1 METSSHKEIEYIDG
15 SVPLLNDEYHQEAVE
30 KYQQLPRNSTFPTPV
45 SLSQSKQNLRDETKA
60 LKALIECGK
69 QLRKKAE
76 ANGYVEKIRQKK
88 RTVTDNDRKQ
98 IERFYKELGD
108 KVDYKAIARILDKN
122 PSTIRKLLERVKRGE
137 SIERS
142 KVKRGRHRIVD
153 GHAAELL
160 DDYFVHHNNTSDEK
174 AAKLLKENG
183 YAISRSSVQ
192 RAVTNGTMEAYGYKS
207 LTMQRVYFRGKNAES
222 EENKEARENAIAQLF
237 SYINDNYH
245 PVFVDET
252 HWEVGWRWRNARY
265 RRGEKNVQER
275 SPQRYS
281 LTAISAI
288 SDTGPIY
295 TLLVQNSSINAQR
308 FNDYMMKLLDREKDR
323 KIVIFLDNAPVHKHE
338 ELEEMINGLDKKHI
352 VFNAPYTPDCNPIE
366 QFFSEWKRRV
376 DMKIEQP
383 PDPATLIAIIEEEFM
398 SFTPDYCIDLINNLR
413 KEIVPK
419 VLNHEIL

>member
-88 RTVTDNDRKQ
+88 RTVTDNDRKE

-160 DDYFVHHNNTSDEK
+160 DDYFIHHNNTSDEK
-174 AAKLLKENG
+174 AAMLLKENG

-207 LTMQRVYFRGKNAES
+207 LTMQHVYFRGKNAES
-222 EENKEARENAIAQLF
+222 EENKEAGKMLLL
-237 SYINDNYH
+237 SYSPTSMITIIPCLSMRLTGKLDGDGEMH
-245 PVFVDET
+245 GIE
-252 HWEVGWRWRNARY
+252 
-265 RRGEKNVQER
+265 GEKRMCRREVPNATVLQPFLPLAIR
-275 SPQRYS
+275 VLYIRCWYRTAP
-281 LTAISAI
+281 LT
-288 SDTGPIY
+288 
-295 TLLVQNSSINAQR
+295 LNAL
-308 FNDYMMKLLDREKDR
+308 MT
-323 KIVIFLDNAPVHKHE
+323 I
-338 ELEEMINGLDKKHI
+338 
-352 VFNAPYTPDCNPIE
+352 
-366 QFFSEWKRRV
+366 
-376 DMKIEQP
+376 
-383 PDPATLIAIIEEEFM
+383 
-398 SFTPDYCIDLINNLR
+398 
-413 KEIVPK
+413 
-419 VLNHEIL
+419 